1 MIGGGEGSR
10 TPVQKHCYMLFSER
24 SLRFGFRASAAR
36 RRADDALS
44 R

>member
-24 SLRFGFRASAAR
+24 SLRFDFRALVAH
-36 RRADDALS
+36 RRAINALS